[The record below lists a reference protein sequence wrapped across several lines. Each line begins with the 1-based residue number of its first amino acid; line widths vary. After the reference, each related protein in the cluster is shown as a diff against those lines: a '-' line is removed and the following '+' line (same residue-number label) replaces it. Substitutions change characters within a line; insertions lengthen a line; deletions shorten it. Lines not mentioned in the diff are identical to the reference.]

1 MSMDGSN
8 RYQVSR
14 TAHVNAPPARVY
26 AIISDYHQGH
36 PRILPPQ
43 FQNLVVEKGGRGAG
57 THISFQMKAFGRT
70 MSFRHEVF
78 EPEPG
83 RVLVEQDRDNDSK
96 TTFTIDP
103 APGGSSVTITSDL
116 ISRPGLAGKIE
127 RFLSKRF
134 LLGVYDEE
142 IRKLDALARS

>member
-1 MSMDGSN
+1 M
-8 RYQVSR
+8 RYQVTR
-14 TAHVNAPPARVY
+14 TAHVSAPPSRVY
-26 AIISDYHQGH
+26 DILSDYRNGH

-43 FQNLVVEKGGRGAG
+43 FRNLVVEHGGRGAG
-57 THISFQMKAFGRT
+57 TLISFQMKAFGQT
-70 MSFRHEVF
+70 MSFRHEVL

-83 RVLVEQDRDNDSK
+83 RVLVEKDRDNDSK
-96 TTFTIDP
+96 TTFTIEP
-103 APGGSSVTITSDL
+103 AQGGSRVTITSDL

-134 LLGVYDEE
+134 LRGVYNEE